1 MIAWYSRARSWFNN
15 SISSERDILNT
26 SRSRFIF
33 QKRFSSGLSAGIDV
47 IFGLTFRFFMCA
59 AGVTLTVPIASG
71 IKLFKKAQPG
81 TFTACANIAPMA
93 RRASLKR
100 RFPKY
105 RKTCWRRLID
115 TTRPRVNFFL
125 NKFRKLG
132 LNRIQRRDP
141 RQQLA
146 LERCPARVNQ
156 CSRST
161 RRQMEGACVSVTS
174 NSKTRGRKI
183 LEGGT

>member
-59 AGVTLTVPIASG
+59 TGVTLTVPIASG

-81 TFTACANIAPMA
+81 TLPPAQTLLLWRAGPASKGASQSIARHAGYVHEASVKALNTKRRSVDNVDGWARPSW
-93 RRASLKR
+93 RRALDR
-100 RFPKY
+100 R
-105 RKTCWRRLID
+105 
-115 TTRPRVNFFL
+115 
-125 NKFRKLG
+125 
-132 LNRIQRRDP
+132 
-141 RQQLA
+141 
-146 LERCPARVNQ
+146 
-156 CSRST
+156 
-161 RRQMEGACVSVTS
+161 
-174 NSKTRGRKI
+174 
-183 LEGGT
+183 